1 MTVLAATRRLIA
13 YAGILIL
20 ILMTPAPAAAEPA
33 PTPLPEVLR
42 ALRTD
47 NLPADYVVLLD
58 VSSSMQPTGG
68 PDLYTRAQRAL
79 RPLLDALDP
88 VDRLH
93 LFAFADRP
101 DPKFT
106 AAIGDAGAGVLGRLP
121 ARAEGGRTDI
131 GAAIE
136 AALDTIDLPDATD
149 PATVVLLTDGK
160 QDAPATSKYAG
171 DLDAAITRL
180 RAQAAGVERRRPVR
194 ALGIPLTGQTDVA
207 LLDRVFDDTVLMDLP
222 PEQVGDYLG
231 KVGARVAV
239 AKAAALVARD
249 KPAITLTPDQT
260 RLSVRDEPVTVTV
273 QVRNQAAK
281 VPLTVTL
288 RAAADG
294 VSLPVEVL
302 TGETTIAP
310 GAEQAMRVR
319 VGPASET
326 GFWIGGER
334 STSGTLG
341 IEATVGS
348 PWRDVI
354 VQDLGGRFA
363 PPPARAAL
371 PVQAVATG
379 FSPWYLVFLVLAVAV
394 VAGLA
399 WRARRN
405 HWRPMGGGYLTVTE
419 QGSGSYRQLL
429 SGRKVAIPSSHGSG
443 TAPKGTGTVRA
454 FRQKKQVG
462 AGTELVLRIDW
473 KRAGRRH
480 KVICRPRQTKPL
492 TDGTTFTYQP

>member
-1 MTVLAATRRLIA
+1 MIAARRLLA
-13 YAGILIL
+13 YASLLFLIV
-20 ILMTPAPAAAEPA
+20 MVPVPARAEPA

-58 VSSSMQPTGG
+58 VSSSMQPAGG
-68 PDLYTRAQRAL
+68 PDLYTRAQQAL

-101 DPKFT
+101 DPTFT
-106 AAIGDAGAGVLGRLP
+106 AAIGDAGASVLSRLP
-121 ARAEGGRTDI
+121 GRAEGGRTDI

-160 QDAPATSKYAG
+160 QDAPANSKYAG
-171 DLDAAITRL
+171 NLDAAIEQL
-180 RAQAAGVERRRPVR
+180 RNRAAGVERRRPVR

-207 LLDRVFDDTVLMDLP
+207 LLDKVFDDTVLMDLP
-222 PEQVGDYLG
+222 PEQVGDYLS

-273 QVRNQAAK
+273 TVRNNAAK
-281 VPLTVTL
+281 VPLTVLLT
-288 RAAADG
+288 AAADG

-302 TGETTIAP
+302 AGETAVAP
-310 GAEQAMRVR
+310 GAEQQVR
-319 VGPASET
+319 LRIGPASKT

-334 STSGTLG
+334 STPGTLR
-341 IEATVGS
+341 IEAAVGS
-348 PWRDVI
+348 PWHDVI
-354 VQDLGGRFA
+354 EQDLLLKFA
-363 PPPARAAL
+363 PPPAQVRL
-371 PVQAVATG
+371 PLEAVATG
-379 FSPWYLVFLVLAVAV
+379 LSPWYLAFLILAVLV
-394 VAGLA
+394 VALLG
-399 WRARRN
+399 WRARRH
-405 HWRPMGGGYLTVTE
+405 HWRPMGGGYLTITE
-419 QGSGSYRQLL
+419 QGAGVPYRQML
-429 SGRKVAIPSSHGSG
+429 SGRKVSIPSTHGSG
-443 TAPKGTGTVRA
+443 TAPRGTGTVRA

-462 AGTELVLRIDW
+462 AGKELVLRIDW
-473 KRAGRRH
+473 KRAGKQH